1 MKLIGSM
8 NVRNELGRYLRQSI
22 PALLE
27 FCDEVRVQDDGSDDG
42 SFEWLSEQDGVVT
55 QRNRGATWREH
66 EGQLHQNLLDF
77 TLEGRPTH
85 VLAIDADEFVVD
97 GQGLREA
104 LKSTRGRTFTL
115 RMCEVWKTDPWMIRT
130 DGGWR
135 PHEVGIVYRI
145 RDLQQARRA
154 SSWRIWGRKMAGGR
168 VPRIIRADQRRG
180 RTQSLGIDI
189 LHLGWAREEERVAR
203 HARYAELDGGN
214 YHAGSHIASILLP
227 DGEIDLEPYPD
238 PGFLPA

>member
-1 MKLIGSM
+1 MRLVASL
-8 NVRNELGRYLRQSI
+8 NVRNELGRYLKLSV

-42 SFEWLSEQDGVVT
+42 SFEWLSEQEGVVVK
-55 QRNRGATWREH
+55 RNTGLSWSEH
-66 EGQLHQNLLDF
+66 EGVLHQSLFDF
-77 TLEGRPTH
+77 TMEACPTH

-97 GQGLREA
+97 GQALREK
-104 LKSTRGRTFTL
+104 LKAARGRTFTL

-135 PHEVGIVYRI
+135 AHEVGILYKAPTPQVS
-145 RDLQQARRA
+145 RR

-168 VPRIIRADQRRG
+168 VPRVIRADQRRG
-180 RTQSLGIDI
+180 RATSLGIDI

-214 YHAGSHIASILLP
+214 YHASEHIASILLP
-227 DGEIDLEPYPD
+227 DSEIELESYPD
-238 PGFLPA
+238 PHIF